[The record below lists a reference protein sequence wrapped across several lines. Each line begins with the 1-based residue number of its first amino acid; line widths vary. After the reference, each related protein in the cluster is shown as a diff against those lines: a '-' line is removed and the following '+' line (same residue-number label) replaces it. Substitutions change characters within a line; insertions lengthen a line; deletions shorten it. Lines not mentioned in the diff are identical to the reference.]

1 MCQGEDIAMISNLK
15 LYCSMI
21 EVVER
26 KKKEALKV
34 IHQNKLL
41 ENEQNKELIRK
52 YDDLLLEKYKKLEE
66 MMEKEEQPK

>member
-1 MCQGEDIAMISNLK
+1 
-15 LYCSMI
+15 MI
-21 EVVER
+21 EVVEK

-34 IHQNKLL
+34 IHRNKLL
-41 ENEQNKELIRK
+41 ENQQNKELIKK